1 MTLPD
6 LPDSPLSSSARRP
19 RRDEAAID
27 LTPDGLAGGRLGA
40 GGLMFFAMTAG
51 TPLTVVAGVVTT
63 GFAVTGVTGLP
74 IAFLLIGMVLG
85 IFAVGYLAM
94 ARWIRNAGALYAY
107 ISQGLGRPL
116 GVGASWLALIS
127 YNLLQVGLYGA
138 IGAAS
143 APLTEKFLHL
153 RPSWFVFAG
162 LAWALTAGLG
172 MLKVDVNG
180 KVLAVLLIAEIAV
193 IIIYSVA
200 DIASPAGDVSAA
212 TLSPGSLFDSGA
224 GPLLALAVLGFI
236 GFESTVVFAEESRE
250 PRRTIPRATYGCI
263 AITAAIYTLS
273 SWAMSL
279 GTGPDQIVANSRAS
293 GTDLIFNLAADRIGQ
308 ASADIGHILFVGS
321 IVAALISFHNTT
333 ARYAFAL
340 GRERV
345 LPSALGRTS
354 ARTGAPVA
362 ASLAQS
368 SLALIVI
375 IIYAVAG
382 WDPLVQ
388 LFYWGGTIGGIG
400 ILTLL
405 AMTSFAVISFFART
419 DRSRAEAGADAVN
432 PESIWARSIAPAV
445 AGLLLCLTLFL
456 ALRNLPTLL
465 GVSTDHPLIR
475 IVPIGILAIFGLG
488 VLWAG
493 FLRLER
499 PAVYQAIGMGA
510 SDNEIQAQ
518 PRAQADLPIA
528 TDEVL

>member
-6 LPDSPLSSSARRP
+6 LPDSPPASSAQRS
-19 RRDEAAID
+19 RRDAAATN
-27 LTPDGLAGGRLGA
+27 LAPGGLAGGRLGA
-40 GGLMFFAMTAG
+40 PGLMFFAMTAG

-74 IAFLLIGMVLG
+74 IAFVLIGLVLG
-85 IFAVGYLAM
+85 VFAVGYLAM
-94 ARWIRNAGALYAY
+94 ARHIRNAGALYAY
-107 ISQGLGRPL
+107 ISQGLSRPL

-143 APLTEKFLHL
+143 APLTEKFLHFS
-153 RPSWFVFAG
+153 PSWAVFAG

-172 MLKVDVNG
+172 MLKVDLNG
-180 KVLAVLLIAEIAV
+180 KVLAVLLVAEIAV
-193 IIIYSVA
+193 IIVYSLA
-200 DIASPAGDVSAA
+200 DIASPATGDLSAA
-212 TLSPGSLFDSGA
+212 TLSPDSLFDSGA

-250 PRRTIPRATYGCI
+250 PRRTVPRATYACI
-263 AITAAIYTLS
+263 AITAALYTLS

-279 GTGPDQIVANSRAS
+279 GTGPEQIVADSRTS

-308 ASADIGHILFVGS
+308 ASADIGHILFAGS

-345 LPSALGRTS
+345 LPAAFGRTS
-354 ARTGAPVA
+354 NRTGAPIV

-368 SLALIVI
+368 CLALIVI
-375 IIYAVAG
+375 IIYTVAG

-400 ILTLL
+400 VLTLL
-405 AMTSFAVISFFART
+405 AMTSFAVIGFFART
-419 DRSRAEAGADAVN
+419 DRSTVN
-432 PESIWARSIAPAV
+432 TEPESGWATRIAPAV
-445 AGLLLCLTLFL
+445 AGVLLCLTLFL
-456 ALRNLPTLL
+456 ALKNLPTLL
-465 GVSTDHPLIR
+465 GVPTDHPLIR
-475 IVPIGILAIFGLG
+475 IVPVGIVVTVVLG

-493 FLRLER
+493 FLRIRR
-499 PAVYQAIGMGA
+499 PAVYRLIGMGA
-510 SDNEIQAQ
+510 PDKGIQ
-518 PRAQADLPIA
+518 PRVQADRPSAPGEGL
-528 TDEVL
+528 